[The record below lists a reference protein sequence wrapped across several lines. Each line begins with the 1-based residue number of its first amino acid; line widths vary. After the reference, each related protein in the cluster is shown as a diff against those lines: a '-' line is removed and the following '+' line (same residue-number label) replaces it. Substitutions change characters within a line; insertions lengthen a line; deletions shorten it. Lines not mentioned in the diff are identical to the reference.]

1 MLRTSDTTWL
11 EALAQSPL
19 LTVLCAGA
27 ALWTLL
33 AVAVLLRWVEF

>member
-1 MLRTSDTTWL
+1 MLRTSDTSVL
-11 EALAQSPL
+11 EVMAQSPL

-27 ALWTLL
+27 ALWALL

>member
-11 EALAQSPL
+11 EVLAQSPL

-27 ALWTLL
+27 ALWALL
-33 AVAVLLRWVEF
+33 AVAILTGWVEF

>member
-1 MLRTSDTTWL
+1 MISTSDTSWL

-27 ALWTLL
+27 ALWVLM